1 MLTKTITAKNLI
13 IVVIL
18 VVLSS
23 FLLVNIASYTGL
35 NYTLGGD
42 LGIYVPNLPTIYGYF
57 FIWSNKSQTININ
70 QSLPGIVWQL
80 LHYFLSKALGL
91 AILDT
96 VNQWLTYSYGLV
108 GMFLLIY
115 TLTSKYSFKT
125 RILSSTFA
133 SILFVFHFNFFIR
146 EGTVAFCFVWVIL
159 FGLLFYRS
167 IEDRKPNFIYFTLTV
182 ISLVIDI
189 TFTGYEFLLQ
199 NSTLLLAVLI
209 PFILL
214 TNNKKYNYAHL
225 KYLGLI
231 LVLTTLIILPFLIS
245 TYFYANGGA
254 IAEFQKGTTNLFFKL
269 LSHNLPLTLLS
280 FGPFFITNNLQALIL
295 VVILLVCLF
304 GLVKFDYKK
313 NEINDRLT
321 VAFFIALVIV
331 LGLALASNKPF
342 GTVFNYLVKEF
353 PLLVNFR
360 DIYTTTHYMLL
371 FLISGLF
378 GISTAKIFN
387 ELLKSKKQYL
397 FVIFAIFMALIF
409 VSYLYEFDY
418 LVIRTGN
425 LPYTP
430 SPFTLPNG
438 VKLPNYLFEISEI
451 LNNYSGNFNVGLL
464 PYQNGWFTSK
474 YYYGPDIYE
483 TTIYNHPVIPGIGG
497 GFYSPGASDMY
508 SVIAIKSQNNST
520 LNYNISKIFSAL
532 GIKYVIL
539 QGDARYANFSECP
552 DCGHLKFNFT
562 KIKTVLANNNFQLIA
577 TIKNTSIYMNRFYLP
592 LIYSSDIIKINTNI
606 NSLSMLN
613 YLGNNTV
620 NITSYSIYSKN
631 IIYNFGGY
639 IGNLS
644 IYESQN
650 DPASIKNYLRPKIEF
665 TIDSPTKVIV
675 HILNS
680 TTPYYLVFR
689 EAYDPHWAAFYS
701 NGTEVNPHDHI
712 SVNGFANAWYMNKT
726 GNYTVTLYYTLQ
738 TDAWIAWGVSFAAL
752 FATISIGVYGWKE
765 IAKAKMRRRG

>member
-1 MLTKTITAKNLI
+1 MLIKTIAAKTLI

-18 VVLSS
+18 VALSS
-23 FLLVNIASYTGL
+23 LLFVNIASYTDL

-42 LGIYVPNLPTIYGYF
+42 LGIYVPNLPTIYSYF
-57 FIWSNKSQTININ
+57 FIWSNTSQTININ
-70 QSLPGIVWQL
+70 QSLPEIVWQL
-80 LHYFLSKALGL
+80 LNYFFSKALGL

-96 VNQWLTYSYGLV
+96 INQWLIYSYGLV

-115 TLTSKYSFKT
+115 TLTSKYGLKIS
-125 RILSSTFA
+125 ILSSTFA
-133 SILFVFHFNFFIR
+133 SILFVFHFDFFIR
-146 EGTVAFCFVWVIL
+146 DGAVAFYFVWVIL

-167 IEDRKPNFIYFTLTV
+167 IEDRKPNPIYFALTV
-182 ISLVIDI
+182 ISLVIDV

-199 NSTLLLAVLI
+199 NSALLLAILI

-231 LVLTTLIILPFLIS
+231 LVLTALIILPFLIS

-269 LSHNLPLTLLS
+269 LSHNLPITLLS
-280 FGPFFITNNLQALIL
+280 FGPFLIANNFQALIL
-295 VVILLVCLF
+295 VAILLVCLF
-304 GLVKFDYKK
+304 GLIRFDYKK
-313 NEINDRLT
+313 NEISDRIT

-342 GTVFNYLVKEF
+342 GTAFNYLVTEF
-353 PLLVNFR
+353 PLLTNFR

-371 FLISGLF
+371 FLISSLF
-378 GISTAKIFN
+378 GISTARIFN
-387 ELLKSKKQYL
+387 ELLKSKKRYL
-397 FVIFAIFMALIF
+397 FAIFAIFMVIMS

-418 LVIRTGN
+418 LVIRAGN
-425 LPYTP
+425 SPYTP
-430 SPFTLPNG
+430 SSFTLPNG

-464 PYQNGWFTSK
+464 PYQNGWVTSK

-520 LNYNISKIFSAL
+520 PNYNVSKIFGTL

-539 QGDARYANFSECP
+539 QGDARYANLSECP
-552 DCGHLKFNFT
+552 DCGHEKFNFT
-562 KIKTVLANNNFQLIA
+562 KIKTVLANNNFQLIT
-577 TIKNTSIYMNRFYLP
+577 TIKNSSIYMNRFYLP
-592 LIYSSDIIKINTNI
+592 LIYSSDIIKINTSI
-606 NSLSMLN
+606 NSLGMLN

-631 IIYNFGGY
+631 ITYNLGGY

-644 IYESQN
+644 IYKSQT

-665 TIDSPTKVIV
+665 TIDNPTKVIV
-675 HILNS
+675 HVLNA

-689 EAYDPHWAAFYS
+689 ETYDPHWAAFYS

-712 SVNGFANAWYMNKT
+712 AVNGFANAWYMNKT
-726 GNYTVTLYYTLQ
+726 GNYTITLYYTLQ
-738 TDAWIAWGVSFAAL
+738 TDVCIAWGVSFAAL
-752 FATISIGVYGWKE
+752 FATIGIGVYGWRGQKRK
-765 IAKAKMRRRG
+765 ILKA

>member
-1 MLTKTITAKNLI
+1 MLTNIIAAKNLI

-18 VVLSS
+18 VALSS
-23 FLLVNIASYTGL
+23 LLLVNIASYTNL
-35 NYTLGGD
+35 NYNLGGD

-57 FIWSNKSQTININ
+57 FMWSNTSQTININ
-70 QSLPGIVWQL
+70 QSLPEIVWQL
-80 LHYFLSKALGL
+80 LNYFFSKALGL

-96 VNQWLTYSYGLV
+96 INQWLIYSYGLV

-115 TLTSKYSFKT
+115 TLTSKYGLKI

-133 SILFVFHFNFFIR
+133 SILFVFHFDFFIR
-146 EGTVAFCFVWVIL
+146 EGVVAFYFVWVIL

-167 IEDRKPNFIYFTLTV
+167 IEDRKLNPIYFVLTI
-182 ISLVIDI
+182 ISLVIDV

-231 LVLTTLIILPFLIS
+231 LILTTLIILPFLIS

-254 IAEFQKGTTNLFFKL
+254 ITEFQKGTTNLFFRL
-269 LSHNLPLTLLS
+269 LSHNLPVTLLS
-280 FGPFFITNNLQALIL
+280 FGPFFIANNFQALIL
-295 VVILLVCLF
+295 VAVLLVCLF

-313 NEINDRLT
+313 NEISDRIT

-353 PLLVNFR
+353 PLLLNFR

-371 FLISGLF
+371 FLISSLF

-387 ELLKSKKQYL
+387 ELLKSKKRYL
-397 FVIFAIFMALIF
+397 FVIFAIFMVLIS

-430 SPFTLPNG
+430 SPFTLPNS
-438 VKLPNYLFEISEI
+438 VKLPNYLFEISGI
-451 LNNYSGNFNVGLL
+451 LNNYSGSFNVGLL
-464 PYQNGWFTSK
+464 PYQNGWFTSR
-474 YYYGPDIYE
+474 YYYGPDVYE

-497 GFYSPGASDMY
+497 GFYSPGASDIY
-508 SVIAIKSQNNST
+508 SIIAIKSQNNST

-539 QGDARYANFSECP
+539 HGGAQ
-552 DCGHLKFNFT
+552 
-562 KIKTVLANNNFQLIA
+562 
-577 TIKNTSIYMNRFYLP
+577 
-592 LIYSSDIIKINTNI
+592 
-606 NSLSMLN
+606 
-613 YLGNNTV
+613 
-620 NITSYSIYSKN
+620 SYGTRLQHN
-631 IIYNFGGY
+631 
-639 IGNLS
+639 
-644 IYESQN
+644 
-650 DPASIKNYLRPKIEF
+650 A
-665 TIDSPTKVIV
+665 
-675 HILNS
+675 
-680 TTPYYLVFR
+680 VFR
-689 EAYDPHWAAFYS
+689 
-701 NGTEVNPHDHI
+701 
-712 SVNGFANAWYMNKT
+712 K
-726 GNYTVTLYYTLQ
+726 
-738 TDAWIAWGVSFAAL
+738 
-752 FATISIGVYGWKE
+752 
-765 IAKAKMRRRG
+765 RRRVLQL

>member
-1 MLTKTITAKNLI
+1 MLIKTIAAKTLI

-18 VVLSS
+18 VALSS
-23 FLLVNIASYTGL
+23 LLFVNIASYTDL

-42 LGIYVPNLPTIYGYF
+42 LGIYVPNLPTIYSYF
-57 FIWSNKSQTININ
+57 FIWSNTSQTININ
-70 QSLPGIVWQL
+70 QSLPEIVWQL
-80 LHYFLSKALGL
+80 LNYFFSKALGL

-96 VNQWLTYSYGLV
+96 INQWLIYSYGLV

-115 TLTSKYSFKT
+115 TLTSKYGLKIS
-125 RILSSTFA
+125 ILSSTFA
-133 SILFVFHFNFFIR
+133 SILFVFHFDFFIR
-146 EGTVAFCFVWVIL
+146 DGAVAFYFVWVIL

-167 IEDRKPNFIYFTLTV
+167 IEDRKPNPIYFALTV
-182 ISLVIDI
+182 ISLVIDV

-199 NSTLLLAVLI
+199 NSALLLAILI

-231 LVLTTLIILPFLIS
+231 LVLTALIILPFLIS

-269 LSHNLPLTLLS
+269 LSHNLPITLLS
-280 FGPFFITNNLQALIL
+280 FGPFLIANNFQALIL
-295 VVILLVCLF
+295 VAILLVCLF
-304 GLVKFDYKK
+304 GLIRFDYKK
-313 NEINDRLT
+313 NEISDRIT

-342 GTVFNYLVKEF
+342 GTAFNYLVTEF
-353 PLLVNFR
+353 PLLTNFR

-371 FLISGLF
+371 FLISSLF
-378 GISTAKIFN
+378 GISTARIFN
-387 ELLKSKKQYL
+387 ELLKSKKRYL
-397 FVIFAIFMALIF
+397 FAIFAIFMVIMS

-418 LVIRTGN
+418 LVIRAGN
-425 LPYTP
+425 SPYTP
-430 SPFTLPNG
+430 SSFTLPNG

-451 LNNYSGNFNVGLL
+451 LNNYSGSFNVGLL
-464 PYQNGWFTSK
+464 PYQNGWFTSR

-483 TTIYNHPVIPGIGG
+483 TTIYNHSVIPGIGG

-508 SVIAIKSQNNST
+508 SIIAIKSQNNST
-520 LNYNISKIFSAL
+520 PNYNVSKIFGTL

-539 QGDARYANFSECP
+539 QGDARYANLSECP
-552 DCGHLKFNFT
+552 DCGHEKFNFT
-562 KIKTVLANNNFQLIA
+562 KIKTVLANNNFQLIT
-577 TIKNTSIYMNRFYLP
+577 TIKNSSIYMNRFYLP
-592 LIYSSDIIKINTNI
+592 LIYSSDIIKINTSI
-606 NSLSMLN
+606 NSLGMLN

-631 IIYNFGGY
+631 ITYNLGGY

-644 IYESQN
+644 IYKSQT

-665 TIDSPTKVIV
+665 TIDNPTKVIV
-675 HILNS
+675 HVLNA

-689 EAYDPHWAAFYS
+689 ETYDPHWAAFYS

-712 SVNGFANAWYMNKT
+712 AVNGFANAWYMNKT
-726 GNYTVTLYYTLQ
+726 GNYTITLYYTLQ
-738 TDAWIAWGVSFAAL
+738 TDVWIAWGVSFAAL
-752 FATISIGVYGWKE
+752 FATIGIGVYGWREQKRK
-765 IAKAKMRRRG
+765 ILKA